1 MSIAAPPIT
10 DLHGVTTADPLDPA
24 RTSSNTQE
32 SDREKG
38 IGESS
43 DDGDVDGKSEKYR
56 RSSSENSSEVD
67 LVNK

>member
-1 MSIAAPPIT
+1 MSIPAPPIT
-10 DLHGVTTADPLDPA
+10 DLHGVTTADSLDPA
-24 RTSSNTQE
+24 RPRSDTQE

-38 IGESS
+38 LGGVS
-43 DDGDVDGKSEKYR
+43 DDGDIDGKSEGYG